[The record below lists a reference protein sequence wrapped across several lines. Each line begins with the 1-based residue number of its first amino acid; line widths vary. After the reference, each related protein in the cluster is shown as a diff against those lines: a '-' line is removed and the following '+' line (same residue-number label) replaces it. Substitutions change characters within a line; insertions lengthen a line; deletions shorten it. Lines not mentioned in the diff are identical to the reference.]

1 MYAARKGQVT
11 DDRGVE
17 LWELPRSIN
26 RPRLINEP
34 VRFTCLIR
42 FNLSGLR
49 VTCDVKRIK
58 YYFSV
63 IMLLNFNVYIDSM
76 ETLTCTAVPT
86 TRPAIRFAVSNNTI
100 FAAVLTAL
108 SRTARAIPSP
118 RTPVI
123 VTVVPPVIGPLSDI
137 YRNRFIRGLFE
148 MYLWV
153 ISDASDGV
161 VHHEGVGLCQD
172 GSGSA

>member
-1 MYAARKGQVT
+1 
-11 DDRGVE
+11 
-17 LWELPRSIN
+17 
-26 RPRLINEP
+26 
-34 VRFTCLIR
+34 
-42 FNLSGLR
+42 
-49 VTCDVKRIK
+49 
-58 YYFSV
+58 
-63 IMLLNFNVYIDSM
+63 M

-123 VTVVPPVIGPLSDI
+123 DTVVPPVIGPLSDI

-172 GSGSA
+172 GS